1 MIEVMTEARIIRPL
15 GCVFRQMTAK
25 RCLTLVNGPHLCQS
39 HSGTLNPATG
49 LIVTMVNLTAVV
61 KPLRITVKLGASEQQ
76 SVITTECNE
85 VVNDEHKSED
95 SGDLTVNY
103 MSPGPDG
110 PAQ

>member
-1 MIEVMTEARIIRPL
+1 MSISQWYFKPSHRL
-15 GCVFRQMTAK
+15 DSD
-25 RCLTLVNGPHLCQS
+25 NGKSNSGGQAS
-39 HSGTLNPATG
+39 KNHS
-49 LIVTMVNLTAVV
+49 VE
-61 KPLRITVKLGASEQQ
+61 LGASEQQ